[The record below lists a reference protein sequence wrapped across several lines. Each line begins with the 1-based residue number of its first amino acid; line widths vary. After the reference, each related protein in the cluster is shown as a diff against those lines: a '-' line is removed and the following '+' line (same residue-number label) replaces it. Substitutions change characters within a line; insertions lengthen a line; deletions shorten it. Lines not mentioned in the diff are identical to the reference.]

1 MATKKKTSAR
11 KVRKTVVRKKGSA
24 RKKAAPAKA
33 RVKAAAEVVV
43 EPEPEVIEV
52 PEAVTEPPNSSEID
66 LSSTLPT
73 GPVPEPIR
81 LLRVPTEPRSEEEDK
96 AIRSMLRR
104 GEKALEIVQEIF
116 DTFEPG
122 PGRAVVTAM
131 KRVADELETLRPPK
145 PRKCKEFKRALGL
158 ARKGEM
164 GIHPD
169 DIVRYCR
176 CEECQALR
184 EKEGMEH
191 PPSLGA

>member
-1 MATKKKTSAR
+1 MATKKKTTSAR

-33 RVKAAAEVVV
+33 KPSPKVI
-43 EPEPEVIEV
+43 EPPQPEVIEV
-52 PEAVTEPPNSSEID
+52 PEPVTEVPNPSEID
-66 LSSTLPT
+66 LSSTIPNV
-73 GPVPEPIR
+73 PMPEPIR
-81 LLRVPTEPRSEEEDK
+81 LPRVPDEPRTEEEDK

-104 GEKALEIVQEIF
+104 GEKALDIVQEIF

-122 PGRAVVTAM
+122 PGRAVVNAM

-145 PRKCKEFKRALGL
+145 PRKCKEYKRALGL

-184 EKEGMEH
+184 AKDGMEH